1 MALSIFSNIPSL
13 NTQRQLTK
21 TQNALSANLG
31 RLSSGLR
38 INNAGDDAA
47 GLAISE
53 KLRAQIRSLAQAE
66 RNANDGISLLQ
77 TAEGAMNEVSGM
89 LTRMRELAIQ
99 AANATVGSVERGF
112 INQEFA
118 ALRDEITRI
127 STVTNFNG
135 TQLIDGTY
143 SVTQLRFQVGI
154 GGTAN
159 DAIMVNLADV
169 RATALGS
176 GAGNQITNRDLTTSN
191 TAVAA
196 LATLDAAITDVSVS
210 RASIGAVENRLQVT
224 IANLASSRE
233 NLSAATSRIR
243 DVDVAE
249 ETAAMTRNNILLQ
262 AGVSVLAQANQLP
275 ALALQLLK

>member
-1 MALSIFSNIPSL
+1 MSLSIFSNIPSL
-13 NTQRQLTK
+13 NAQRNLSRTQE
-21 TQNALSANLG
+21 ALSGNLG

-38 INNAGDDAA
+38 INNAADDAA
-47 GLAISE
+47 GLGISE
-53 KLRAQIRSLAQAE
+53 RLRSQIRSMAQAE

-77 TAEGAMNEVSGM
+77 TAEGAMNEISGM

-99 AANATVGSVERGF
+99 AANATVGSTERGF

-127 STVTNFNG
+127 ATVTNFNG
-135 TQLIDGTY
+135 TQLIDATY
-143 SVTQLRFQVGI
+143 SVAQLRFQVGI

-159 DAIMVNLADV
+159 DAIMVNLADM

-176 GAGNQITNRDLTTSN
+176 GTAITGRDLTTSN
-191 TAVAA
+191 TAVLA
-196 LATLDAAITDVSVS
+196 LATLDAAITDVSTA
-210 RASIGAVENRLQVT
+210 RARVGSFENRLQVT

-233 NLSAATSRIR
+233 NLSAANSRIR

-249 ETAAMTRNNILLQ
+249 ETAAMTRNNILMQ

-275 ALALQLLK
+275 ALALQLLR